1 MDDSYINDLIQKAIE
16 VKNKAYAPYSKFH
29 VGAALLTEGGQVF
42 HGCNIEN
49 ISFSPTVCAERTAI
63 FTAVVEGN
71 YKFKAIAIA
80 SDDEIFSSPCGVC
93 RQVLSEFVNQDFI
106 IIQINS
112 LNQSRKM
119 KFSEFF
125 PLPFSP
131 SKAIGKKNF

>member
-1 MDDSYINDLIQKAIE
+1 MDDSEISDLIQKAIE
-16 VKNKAYAPYSKFH
+16 VKNRAYAPYSKFK

-71 YKFKAIAIA
+71 YEFKAIAIA
-80 SDDEIFSSPCGVC
+80 SDDELFSSPCGVC

-112 LNQSRKM
+112 SNQSRKM
-119 KFSEFF
+119 KFSDFF
-125 PLPFSP
+125 PLPFTP